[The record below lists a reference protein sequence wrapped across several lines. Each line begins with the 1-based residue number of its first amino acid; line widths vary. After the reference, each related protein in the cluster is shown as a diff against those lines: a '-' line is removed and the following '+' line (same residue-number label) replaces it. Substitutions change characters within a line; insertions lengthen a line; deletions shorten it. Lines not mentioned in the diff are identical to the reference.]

1 MRVSARLC
9 CQPAKGMVSGAKV
22 AGSVEC
28 TAGGGHR
35 PPPRP
40 AKPTPLFDETE
51 LTVRILPDR
60 SLADFFVQGGRW
72 AGTEAWVGDPRAP
85 GDSQVSVFASAT
97 GLKAD
102 IDVWGMGCGWL
113 TPSYT
118 EHPTI

>member
-1 MRVSARLC
+1 MFCCVS
-9 CQPAKGMVSGAKV
+9 QPAKGMISGAKV
-22 AGSVEC
+22 AGSAEC
-28 TAGGGHR
+28 TPGGGGRHPR
-35 PPPRP
+35 PP

-51 LTVRILPDR
+51 LSVRILPDR

-85 GDSQVSVFASAT
+85 GDSQISVFGSAA

-102 IDVWGMGCGWL
+102 INVWGMGCGWL

-118 EHPTI
+118 ENPTV